1 MDTYYAYYS
10 SGTSVVS
17 KHTIC
22 IQHAEEELVPTTRSM
37 CLLSRVCI
45 LCIRVCRLHILLES
59 SGRLFYELVVL

>member
-45 LCIRVCRLHILLES
+45 LI
-59 SGRLFYELVVL
+59 YYKYYPW